1 MCDALNGAFWDAF
14 TTEAKAEAEA
24 LGLEIEEITFSGG
37 KLAVLASGAGV
48 DELQQLNSHLS
59 SFIDAQ
65 GDDEEVESLP
75 PFLLE
80 VSSPGLSN
88 ALTSD
93 LDFSAFK
100 GFPVTVTTREP
111 YYKKKPNWEGT
122 LVGRDA
128 EHVSINLKGRPV
140 KIPLELVEEVRLPG
154 AKTEAGDPL
163 AKS

>member
-1 MCDALNGAFWDAF
+1 M
-14 TTEAKAEAEA
+14 
-24 LGLEIEEITFSGG
+24 
-37 KLAVLASGAGV
+37 
-48 DELQQLNSHLS
+48 
-59 SFIDAQ
+59 
-65 GDDEEVESLP
+65 
-75 PFLLE
+75 
-80 VSSPGLSN
+80 
-88 ALTSD
+88 
-93 LDFSAFK
+93 
-100 GFPVTVTTREP
+100 TVTTREP

>member
-1 MCDALNGAFWDAF
+1 MRRTLADLLHAANEELIAKGNAGAI
-14 TTEAKAEAEA
+14 AEYFAPGYVAHIGGRAYRGHRFVKRFLAEIR
-24 LGLEIEEITFSGG
+24 GSFS
-37 KLAVLASGAGV
+37 KPRV
-48 DELQQLNSHLS
+48 
-59 SFIDAQ
+59 
-65 GDDEEVESLP
+65 EVEILMCRADR
-75 PFLLE
+75 
-80 VSSPGLSN
+80 V
-88 ALTSD
+88 AWRRTIRAKHD
-93 LDFSAFK
+93 SAFK